1 MEIDTGH
8 IELARSTVNTPIK
21 SQGGSVE
28 TDPGDKELARSTAN
42 SPTKSGGDSVE
53 IDPGDT
59 ELAMRSPTKNREGP
73 MEIDPWDTELARS
86 PVNRQTSNSLGSGS
100 YPRKQIP
107 QERSSPQKIAK
118 EEIRS
123 DKTSQELN
131 RMMEQRLGVEQ
142 DDPAD
147 EFDENS
153 DAYRNHHLQVLKAIA
168 GCKNLKKLIV
178 WEQLYVEEMEV
189 LCKNLLSHPELEY
202 QHLWKG
208 SIAGSDKEMEFL
220 CNLLENNH
228 IIKTL
233 QLWREGV
240 AVVGAASLGLMLGV
254 NSTLEELDLYG
265 NPLGPDGVEA
275 LLVPS
280 YW

>member
-1 MEIDTGH
+1 
-8 IELARSTVNTPIK
+8 
-21 SQGGSVE
+21 
-28 TDPGDKELARSTAN
+28 
-42 SPTKSGGDSVE
+42 
-53 IDPGDT
+53 
-59 ELAMRSPTKNREGP
+59 MRSPTKSQEGP
-73 MEIDPWDTELARS
+73 MEIDPWDTELARR
-86 PVNRQTSNSLGSGS
+86 PVNKQTSNSLGSGS

-123 DKTSQELN
+123 DETSQELN
-131 RMMEQRLGVEQ
+131 RMMEQRLGGVEQ

-147 EFDENS
+147 EVDENS
-153 DAYRNHHLQVLKAIA
+153 KAYRNRHLEVLKAIA

-189 LCKNLLSHPELEY
+189 LCKNLLSHLELEY

-208 SIAGSDKEMEFL
+208 SIAGGDKEME
-220 CNLLENNH
+220 
-228 IIKTL
+228 IP
-233 QLWREGV
+233 
-240 AVVGAASLGLMLGV
+240 S
-254 NSTLEELDLYG
+254 
-265 NPLGPDGVEA
+265 GVEA